1 MGIVTT
7 QEITIFL
14 NNDQSTTSLDLIR
27 PTKTTDPTLQCV
39 VLTGIPKF
47 DASRTVRADPISI
60 AKPLEAQM
68 KKKEKLN
75 HLKSHIHQSG
85 VLIFRKSVFLS
96 FQSPGPT
103 K

>member
-14 NNDQSTTSLDLIR
+14 NNDQSTTSFDLIR
-27 PTKTTDPTLQCV
+27 PTNTTDPTLQCV

-60 AKPLEAQM
+60 AKPLEARM
-68 KKKEKLN
+68 KKKKETLLFEKPIRGFDFP
-75 HLKSHIHQSG
+75 LKVS
-85 VLIFRKSVFLS
+85 VLKFPIS
-96 FQSPGPT
+96 
-103 K
+103 

>member
-68 KKKEKLN
+68 KKKRN
-75 HLKSHIHQSG
+75 
-85 VLIFRKSVFLS
+85 LII
-96 FQSPGPT
+96 
-103 K
+103 